1 MKEIKAYI
9 REERLSQ
16 VAEALRS
23 GGAHEITTVRVLPV
37 ETEAGP
43 SFVDISLARP
53 VAHFR
58 PMVKLELVCSDAAA
72 GKYVDL
78 IQESARTGQSGDGI
92 VFVSSIDD
100 AVHIRSGRRGD
111 AAL

>member
-9 REERLSQ
+9 REERLPQ

-53 VAHFR
+53 IAHYS
-58 PMVKLELVCSDAAA
+58 PMVKLELVCSDAKARDF
-72 GKYVDL
+72 VDL
-78 IQESARTGQSGDGI
+78 IRQSARTGQPGDGI
-92 VFVSSIDD
+92 IFISSIED
-100 AVHIRSGRRGD
+100 AVHIRSGRRGE
-111 AAL
+111 AAV